1 MVGAAPIGVRRFSTL
16 GVVLVEGANTARI
29 DGSSQGSGAANED
42 QSEIERKVW
51 SRRDS
56 YAQNSVFP
64 SAKKMFRT
72 TKTLTKQASLL
83 PDAIDGPHYISHPF
97 KEELARGVSSI
108 NDDLKALL
116 AQTKRI

>member
-1 MVGAAPIGVRRFSTL
+1 
-16 GVVLVEGANTARI
+16 
-29 DGSSQGSGAANED
+29 
-42 QSEIERKVW
+42 
-51 SRRDS
+51 
-56 YAQNSVFP
+56 
-64 SAKKMFRT
+64 MFRT

-83 PDAIDGPHYISHPF
+83 PDAIDGPHYISQPF